1 MDRILTANKKIK
13 KTNRSQIFNLLYKK
27 DSLSKRDIQLQ
38 LGLSLPTVTQ
48 HLTDLLNEGLIF
60 QNGYMRNTGGRNAIT
75 YSFKDDAK
83 LAIGLDITRHHITA
97 VVINLQGAVIAQL
110 RIRYTF
116 ERTDTYLRRLGEV
129 VNQIISE
136 NAIDISRV
144 LGVGVGLPGLTNA
157 SYDRIVYGKI
167 LDIEDS
173 TTEDYSRYIHFPVR
187 IFNDANAAC
196 DIELYSTTNTKPN
209 GFYIM
214 LSNNVGGAI
223 FINDSVYTG
232 DDFRSGEIG
241 HLNIHPGG
249 LRCYCGQRGFVDP
262 YCSATVLTAISD
274 GNLNQFF
281 ELLEQGD
288 QTAQSIWSAYL
299 QHLALA
305 IRNVRVLFDCPIII
319 GGYVGAYIDKYL
331 DELKQ
336 ILDTYNSFDKN
347 SDYVV
352 ACKYKTESIAA
363 GAALYFVKKFLSAI

>member
-173 TTEDYSRYIHFPVR
+173 TTEDYSRYINFPVR

-249 LRCYCGQRGFVDP
+249 LRCYCGQRGCVDP